1 MSRGEQELTGLFVPY
16 LMLDVFQL
24 TDDEYLRKVDF
35 KHKERKHYTALMDT
49 YSTFNKCFF
58 SQFTAEEKE
67 TIVDMMD
74 AFGEYIHNHVQIFRF
89 NIEGCIM
96 DIDDKDRTVCGA
108 LCVCKLM
115 ISQAV
120 RAWDGMYKGNIRV
133 DDIDSHLIRTMEYHI
148 AELMNEYFKRF
159 ESRLQQ
165 DVQFTT
171 VATVRQSEENVVK
184 QILEFL
190 KTYSA

>member
-1 MSRGEQELTGLFVPY
+1 
-16 LMLDVFQL
+16 MLDVFQL
-24 TDDEYLRKVDF
+24 ADDEHLRKVAF

-58 SQFTAEEKE
+58 SQFSEDDKSM
-67 TIVDMMD
+67 IIDMMD
-74 AFGEYIHNHVQIFRF
+74 AFGDYIHNHVEIFRF

-96 DIDDKDRTVCGA
+96 DIDENDRTVCGA

-115 ISQAV
+115 VSQARV
-120 RAWDGMYKGNIRV
+120 AWDGMYKGHIRV
-133 DDIDSHLIRTMEYHI
+133 GDIDSHLIHTLEYHI
-148 AELMNEYFKRF
+148 SELMNEYFKRF

-165 DVQFTT
+165 DVQLTT
-171 VATVRQSEENVVK
+171 VDTVRQAEENVVK